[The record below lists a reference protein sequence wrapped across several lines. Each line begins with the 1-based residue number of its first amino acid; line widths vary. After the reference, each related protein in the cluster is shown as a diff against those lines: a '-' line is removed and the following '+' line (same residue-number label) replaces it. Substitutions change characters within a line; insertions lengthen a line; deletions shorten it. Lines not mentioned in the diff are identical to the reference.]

1 MNTQETRGCLFL
13 KKERAKLWGTA
24 AVGSQRRE
32 IKRGPIK
39 KKKKK
44 ERPHQRI
51 ETRERGRGRGRARR
65 RTGVRALGRLVGKEI
80 PQGQGEGRGNQL
92 DGCTVAVSPKVR
104 TMGLGAVAN
113 YRGPGV
119 WSRIQEHPNYCCALS

>member
-1 MNTQETRGCLFL
+1 MGH
-13 KKERAKLWGTA
+13 
-24 AVGSQRRE
+24 GSCGLSE
-32 IKRGPIK
+32 KRDQ
-39 KKKKK
+39 

-65 RTGVRALGRLVGKEI
+65 RTGVRALERLVGKEI

-92 DGCTVAVSPKVR
+92 DGFTVAESPKVR

-119 WSRIQEHPNYCCALS
+119 WSRIQEHSNYCCALS